1 MKRVAIVGAGIGGL
15 STAIR
20 LLKNGYKVTIIE
32 KESTVGGKINQ
43 LNQYGNVFDL
53 TASIIM
59 TPQIY
64 IDLFKYI
71 NKDYTKY
78 IELIKLDTMYNVF
91 YNDGK
96 CYEFYSDIGKT
107 IKMLEDIDK
116 NISKNYLDY
125 ITDTYKKYIN
135 INDNFLKEPMIEL
148 YEMINLNSLKN
159 FIKLKPMSNSYKY
172 ISKYIKNDKIR
183 DFIIFQSM
191 YIGTNPYKSSNL
203 YTVIPVISQIYGLW
217 YIKGGMYS
225 YIKALEKII
234 YEMGGEIHT
243 NLTVENIIIDNGIA
257 KGLRTKNKDYLADI
271 VVCNADFPYAI
282 KNLIKEDTY
291 KDSYTDKKINE
302 IDYSCSTFIMY
313 LNLKKKYKRL
323 KVHNLYIGDEFRK
336 NIESAFNGKITDNP
350 SFYMYCPSKVDKSIC
365 NNFKENLNIMLRVP
379 NLSYEDIVWD
389 EKLVK
394 KVRDSIIKNIAKIKG
409 MEDIE
414 ENIAF
419 EEYLTPVDLKEKF
432 NSYNGCAFGID
443 HNLNQLGY
451 FRPNIKSKSVKNLY
465 FIGSSTH
472 PGNGVSVIIDGS
484 KLVANEIIK
493 NS

>member
-1 MKRVAIVGAGIGGL
+1 MKRVAIIGAGIGGL

-43 LNQYGNVFDL
+43 LNQYGNLFDL
-53 TASIIM
+53 TASIVM

-64 IDLFKYI
+64 IDLFKDI
-71 NKDYTKY
+71 NRDYTKY

-96 CYEFYSDIGKT
+96 TYEFYSDIGKT
-107 IKMLEDIDK
+107 IKMLENVDK
-116 NISKNYLDY
+116 NTSQNYLDY
-125 ITDTYKKYIN
+125 IADTYKKYIN
-135 INDNFLKEPMIEL
+135 INENFLKEPMIGLE
-148 YEMINLNSLKN
+148 EMINLNALN
-159 FIKLKPMSNSYKY
+159 NAIKLKPMSNSYKY
-172 ISKYIKNDKIR
+172 VSKYIKNDKLR

-191 YIGTNPYKSSNL
+191 YIGINPYKSSNL
-203 YTVIPVISQIYGLW
+203 YTVIPAISQIYGLW
-217 YIKGGMYS
+217 YIKGGMYA

-243 NLTVENIIIDNGIA
+243 NLTVENIIIENGIA
-257 KGLRTKNKDYLADI
+257 KGLRTKKKDYWSDVI
-271 VVCNADFPYAI
+271 VCNADFPYAI
-282 KNLIKEDTY
+282 KNLIKEDKY
-291 KDSYTDKKINE
+291 KDRYTNKKIDRV
-302 IDYSCSTFIMY
+302 DYSCSTFIMY
-313 LNLKKKYKRL
+313 LNLKKQYKQL
-323 KVHNLYIGDEFRK
+323 KVHNLYIEDEFRK
-336 NIESAFNGKITDNP
+336 SIEAPFDGKISDNP

-365 NNFKENLNIMLRVP
+365 SKFKENLNIMLRVP

-389 EKLVK
+389 KKLVK
-394 KVRDSIIKNIAKIKG
+394 KVRDRLIKSISEIKG

-414 ENIAF
+414 KNIVF

-432 NSYNGCAFGID
+432 NAYNGCAFGVG

-451 FRPNIKSKSVKNLY
+451 FRPNIKSKSVENLY

>member
-1 MKRVAIVGAGIGGL
+1 
-15 STAIR
+15 
-20 LLKNGYKVTIIE
+20 
-32 KESTVGGKINQ
+32 
-43 LNQYGNVFDL
+43 
-53 TASIIM
+53 
-59 TPQIY
+59 
-64 IDLFKYI
+64 
-71 NKDYTKY
+71 
-78 IELIKLDTMYNVF
+78 
-91 YNDGK
+91 
-96 CYEFYSDIGKT
+96 
-107 IKMLEDIDK
+107 
-116 NISKNYLDY
+116 
-125 ITDTYKKYIN
+125 
-135 INDNFLKEPMIEL
+135 
-148 YEMINLNSLKN
+148 
-159 FIKLKPMSNSYKY
+159 
-172 ISKYIKNDKIR
+172 
-183 DFIIFQSM
+183 
-191 YIGTNPYKSSNL
+191 
-203 YTVIPVISQIYGLW
+203 
-217 YIKGGMYS
+217 MYS

-234 YEMGGEIHT
+234 YEMGGEIYT
-243 NLTVENIIIDNGIA
+243 NLTVENIIIDNGIV

-291 KDSYTDKKINE
+291 KDRYTDKKINE

-336 NIESAFNGKITDNP
+336 NIESPFNGEIPDNP

-394 KVRDSIIKNIAKIKG
+394 KVRDSIIKSIAKIKG

-414 ENIAF
+414 KNIAF

-432 NSYNGCAFGID
+432 NSYNGCAFGVE

-451 FRPNIKSKSVKNLY
+451 FRPNIKSKSVRNLY
-465 FIGSSTH
+465 FMGSSTH
-472 PGNGVSVIIDGS
+472 PGNGVSVIIAGS